1 MLIDA
6 VCGPSLFGDSSTYWQ
21 NIYGSNSNSRDSFP
35 ISFPFQKS
43 LHSTFEHSK
52 MDCCCKLSVYYPNM
66 FSKKK
71 KSQNSHLVFW
81 CLEELWVPD
90 LTDTSKTKGRQGRED
105 GEERWKVKARCSCT
119 IVQYLPIPRAFSVD
133 FKQVERFAVSSLT
146 LTSHKGFPSLK
157 TILRPFTIWNICPTQ
172 LPPYY
177 RSLIIC
183 QVTHCCLLIRSW
195 IWSCS
200 SGICSLFLFFRLK
213 GRAFQTFPA
222 ALIR

>member
-1 MLIDA
+1 MWSQSFWWFIHVLAKYLWFQFQFKRLISYFLSISEVTTFNFWAFQD
-6 VCGPSLFGDSSTYWQ
+6 GLLLQTISL
-21 NIYGSNSNSRDSFP
+21 
-35 ISFPFQKS
+35 
-43 LHSTFEHSK
+43 LSK
-52 MDCCCKLSVYYPNM
+52 YVL
-66 FSKKK
+66 KKK